1 MQSNEGSL
9 TATEIEYAGDVWRVL
24 GVGAEL
30 NGKTYVHLASLVR
43 GVNRRNGW
51 HPVQVNYPGLN
62 AGAWGEISELA

>member
-9 TATEIEYAGDVWRVL
+9 NATEIEYAGDVWRVL

-51 HPVQVNYPGLN
+51 HPVQMADWIDTGLL
-62 AGAWGEISELA
+62 EKTRR